1 MQDNAKTSETFFE
14 HFAQGD
20 RPTAIGSRLARV
32 TSRRLFRWLGMGP
45 DDRVLEIGP
54 GRGLFADLCLE
65 AGLRYVAVEPNATMA
80 ASLEQRGAEVLR
92 ERVPP
97 LPKLEGRFDAVVMI
111 HLVEHLNTMQEA
123 LALTT
128 QVKDVLGPKGRVLVC
143 SPDFLNWGRH
153 FFNCDFSHNYVTTER
168 RLRQLLLNAGFRHV
182 RSRYLAGPLAGWPAV
197 LVSGLAAHLP
207 FGLLNALWPDCRLA
221 YKLYK
226 MQLTCL
232 RAVAVCGTLEGPL

>member
-1 MQDNAKTSETFFE
+1 MQEEPKTSDTFFE

-32 TSRRLFRWLGMGP
+32 TSLRLFRWLGLGP
-45 DDRVLEIGP
+45 HARVLEIGP
-54 GRGLFADLCLE
+54 GRGLFAELCLE

-80 ASLEQRGAEVLR
+80 ASLEQRGAEVIR

-97 LPKLEGRFDAVVMI
+97 LPRLEGRFDAVVMI
-111 HLVEHLNTMQEA
+111 HLVEHLNSMQEA

-128 QVKDVLGPKGRVLVC
+128 QVKAVLAPEGKVLVC
-143 SPDFLNWGRH
+143 SPDFLNWRKH

-168 RLRQLLLNAGFRHV
+168 RLHQLLLNGGFRHV
-182 RSRYLAGPLAGWPAV
+182 RSRTLAGPLAGCPAV
-197 LVSGLAAHLP
+197 LVSGLAALLP
-207 FGLLNALWPDCRLA
+207 FGLLNALLPDSRAA